1 MPLSTRQELVAEGK
15 AASQLLG
22 TQLRPVYP
30 QKSLEAQAQSSELY
44 RAVAEGQDLFQMLG
58 PTKGLQ
64 RGEMRAVET
73 VFNTV
78 APCIAFKTFD
88 Q

>member
-1 MPLSTRQELVAEGK
+1 ME
-15 AASQLLG
+15 
-22 TQLRPVYP
+22 
-30 QKSLEAQAQSSELY
+30 
-44 RAVAEGQDLFQMLG
+44 
-58 PTKGLQ
+58 TKGLQ

-88 Q
+88 L

>member
-30 QKSLEAQAQSSELY
+30 QKSLEAQAQNFELY

-58 PTKGLQ
+58 PTSGDKGSPE
-64 RGEMRAVET
+64 RGDEGCGDSV
-73 VFNTV
+73 
-78 APCIAFKTFD
+78 
-88 Q
+88 